1 MSIDYS
7 AIAQSRLTGQ
17 FQDSPKLKALV
28 AAIVDPLRVL
38 EEFTDEIGT
47 KRWIDTAEGVQLD
60 GCGYI
65 VGEMRQGRDDDAYRE
80 AIRFRVFV
88 NISDATPRDLIRGL
102 KFLTKPTDCQYIEM
116 YPATAILFTNG
127 YSVPTGIQAQM
138 QDLAPAGISDV
149 PVCVSYAYEPFRF
162 GDEPPPA
169 ELFVNNGQDYL
180 TANDSDIQVSTNAV
194 AKVGSV
200 FGGVVPSELATGTAD
215 VYLDIN
221 GTMTLAVY
229 NPNTVELIGHD
240 YLTGVYQ

>member
-1 MSIDYS
+1 MDYA

-17 FQDSPKLKALV
+17 FQESPKLKALV

-38 EEFTDEIGT
+38 EDDADSIGT
-47 KRWIDTAEGVQLD
+47 KRWIDTSEGVQLD

-65 VGEMRQGRDDDAYRE
+65 VGEHRQGRNDDDYRK
-80 AIRFRVFV
+80 AIKFRVFV

-102 KFLTKPTDCQYIEM
+102 KYLTDPTDCQYIEM

-127 YSVPTGIQAQM
+127 YFVPVGIQAQM
-138 QDLAPAGISDV
+138 QDLSPAGISDV

-162 GDEPPPA
+162 GKEPPPS
-169 ELFVNNGQDYL
+169 ELFVNNGNDYL
-180 TANDSDIQVSTNAV
+180 EANGSDIQVSTTAI
-194 AKVGSV
+194 ATGGAV
-200 FGGVVPSELATGTAD
+200 FGGVVPSELATGMND

-229 NPNTVELIGHD
+229 NPNTVDLLGHE